1 MNKKEKNRRLKYG
14 ALATVITVLGVL
26 LVLAANLLMDKL
38 SEKYGWSVDLT
49 ADERYAISQTTIDF
63 LEGLEQDVT
72 IQVMKDEESLATGS
86 YYVVQAYQVMMN
98 YSRYSDHVKLEFVD
112 LVNNPTFASKYPDL
126 DLGAWDILIQSGDR
140 KEVVAFSQM
149 YDYSDDG
156 SWITASRVEEKMTNA
171 IQSVISEEKARITV
185 LTGYGETSPED
196 LINLLEANQ
205 FEVTSQSLLTEE
217 IDPDAESAILF
228 APQNDLESTSLK
240 KLDAW
245 LENDGAQGKNLFV
258 FLDPNSAAMPNLEA
272 FLNEWGIGMEEGF
285 AFEANSSLY
294 YEKPYYPV
302 AQYAN
307 TEYADSISGN
317 GLTIL
322 ALCRP
327 VTTIF
332 ESKDNYTTDVLL
344 QFTATSGVLPPDA
357 DTVSQENIT
366 GDVKGMVM
374 SSHSWYGSDVST
386 SRVVVSGSAMAFT
399 GGLMTSGTFA
409 NADYILGLFRKLGS
423 QSGSVTIVPKDLT
436 YTTHSMTSAQAN
448 VAVWAL
454 MIILPV
460 LVLVI
465 GIVVWL
471 RRKHR

>member
-1 MNKKEKNRRLKYG
+1 M
-14 ALATVITVLGVL
+14 
-26 LVLAANLLMDKL
+26 
-38 SEKYGWSVDLT
+38 
-49 ADERYAISQTTIDF
+49 
-63 LEGLEQDVT
+63 
-72 IQVMKDEESLATGS
+72 
-86 YYVVQAYQVMMN
+86 
-98 YSRYSDHVKLEFVD
+98 
-112 LVNNPTFASKYPDL
+112 
-126 DLGAWDILIQSGDR
+126 
-140 KEVVAFSQM
+140 
-149 YDYSDDG
+149 
-156 SWITASRVEEKMTNA
+156 
-171 IQSVISEEKARITV
+171 
-185 LTGYGETSPED
+185 
-196 LINLLEANQ
+196 
-205 FEVTSQSLLTEE
+205 
-217 IDPDAESAILF
+217 
-228 APQNDLESTSLK
+228 
-240 KLDAW
+240 
-245 LENDGAQGKNLFV
+245 
-258 FLDPNSAAMPNLEA
+258 
-272 FLNEWGIGMEEGF
+272 
-285 AFEANSSLY
+285 
-294 YEKPYYPV
+294 
-302 AQYAN
+302 
-307 TEYADSISGN
+307 
-317 GLTIL
+317 TIL

-374 SSHSWYGSDVST
+374 SSHSWYGSDVNT
-386 SRVVVSGSAMAFT
+386 SRVVLSGSAMAFT